1 MFPAKLSAEMPA
13 SSGVLHLGKVNP
25 IAVQVWKNSGT
36 HHWIKPQPIPGGP
49 QFLVL
54 AEIQGQFKFQ
64 LFMGVLPLESGVGLL
79 AAFDTKTKGKSGCS
93 AFSVHESL

>member
-1 MFPAKLSAEMPA
+1 LEEFWNTSLDQTAAHPWRTT
-13 SSGVLHLGKVNP
+13 
-25 IAVQVWKNSGT
+25 I
-36 HHWIKPQPIPGGP
+36 
-49 QFLVL
+49 FRVL